1 MMTQVEALISQ
12 IEPLTSRIDAWVG
25 ESRDSRVS
33 AFFTDIS
40 CRSNIPRR
48 YVSSMAV
55 LLVCLFL
62 FFSVGQSLLS
72 LLVGVIWP
80 AYMSM
85 KALES
90 PTKDDDVQWCVSSSA
105 RAQRAGA
112 CAHLTLTH
120 NSSPS
125 NHPLHQ
131 AHLLDRLRSVF
142 RRRGLYKRDFVL
154 AAVLLHGQD
163 RVSRV
168 ADAQLNA
175 RRGAHLPIHF
185 ARALPQHHEHCGC
198 CDC

>member
-1 MMTQVEALISQ
+1 MAQAHVEALISQ

-48 YVSSMAV
+48 YVSSTAV
-55 LLVCLFL
+55 FLVCLFL

-90 PTKDDDVQWCVSSSA
+90 PTKDDDVQWCVSHSRAREVWCGWLA
-105 RAQRAGA
+105 RAPWPFHAAR
-112 CAHLTLTH
+112 TFTH
-120 NSSPS
+120 ALPSPS
-125 NHPLHQ
+125 
-131 AHLLDRLRSVF
+131 AH
-142 RRRGLYKRDFVL
+142 
-154 AAVLLHGQD
+154 
-163 RVSRV
+163 
-168 ADAQLNA
+168 
-175 RRGAHLPIHF
+175 I
-185 ARALPQHHEHCGC
+185 
-198 CDC
+198 